1 MKKQVNDGT
10 EEIKKMKNDKMA
22 TEQKKKYEIYV
33 AAKREKEIMTETKND
48 NKRKRAK
55 NIMTSNE

>member
-10 EEIKKMKNDKMA
+10 EERKKMKNDKMA